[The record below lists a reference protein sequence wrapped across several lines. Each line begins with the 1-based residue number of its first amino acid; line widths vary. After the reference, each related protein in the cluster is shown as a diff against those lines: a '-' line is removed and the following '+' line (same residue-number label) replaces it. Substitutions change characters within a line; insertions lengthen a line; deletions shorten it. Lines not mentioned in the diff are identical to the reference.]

1 MAGYV
6 LHLSTEE
13 NITLSSAT
21 VKRLIAGGSGD
32 AALLYLAILHARG
45 AADSGKLAREL
56 KWDETRLRAAEQ
68 ALYEMKLVGAPEKK
82 EEAPLPPPQ
91 QLSEPP
97 EYTREDIARK
107 LEGDG
112 RFACLLREVEHK
124 LGPLST
130 PSVKKLLGLYENLGL
145 PADVVYTLVNYCIAK
160 KEQQFGE
167 GRLPNMREI
176 EKEGYVWA
184 RKELFSIEKASEYM
198 KREQALRGRYPEY
211 MAALQMQGRASAPS
225 EEKYLS
231 AWAEMGFP
239 AETVAEA
246 YDRRLMR
253 QALARF
259 DEDKQR
265 RAENFRARERAVYT
279 KCPRIEEIDRE
290 LSHTMAKIIASGL
303 RRGTDPRPAI
313 EALREENLNLQQEKR
328 LLLTRLG
335 LPGDYLEEKP
345 KCSRCND
352 TGFLGSEVCSCLRG
366 YYAKEQNKEL
376 SGLLDLG
383 SQCFENFNF
392 DYYSSVLDED
402 LGVSPRTNMERVYD
416 ICQDYA
422 HEFSPKSGNLLLTGG
437 TGLGKTFLSASIA
450 RVVSAS
456 GHSVVY
462 DTAGHIFARFEAQKF
477 GRDDGENADTAV
489 SRALGC
495 DLLILD
501 DLGTELMTSFVH
513 SAMYQ
518 IVNTR
523 LITGKKTVISTN
535 LSPDELG
542 RRYGAPV
549 LSRLQGEYQMLLF
562 FGEDIRRQ
570 KRK

>member
-184 RKELFSIEKASEYM
+184 RKELFSIEKASE
-198 KREQALRGRYPEY
+198 
-211 MAALQMQGRASAPS
+211 
-225 EEKYLS
+225 
-231 AWAEMGFP
+231 
-239 AETVAEA
+239 A
-246 YDRRLMR
+246 YDRTILHCHEFRWPYCNGILKR
-253 QALARF
+253 WHEKGLHTLA
-259 DEDKQR
+259 EV
-265 RAENFRARERAVYT
+265 RAEN
-279 KCPRIEEIDRE
+279 
-290 LSHTMAKIIASGL
+290 
-303 RRGTDPRPAI
+303 
-313 EALREENLNLQQEKR
+313 
-328 LLLTRLG
+328 
-335 LPGDYLEEKP
+335 
-345 KCSRCND
+345 
-352 TGFLGSEVCSCLRG
+352 
-366 YYAKEQNKEL
+366 AKEQSK
-376 SGLLDLG
+376 
-383 SQCFENFNF
+383 
-392 DYYSSVLDED
+392 
-402 LGVSPRTNMERVYD
+402 
-416 ICQDYA
+416 
-422 HEFSPKSGNLLLTGG
+422 PKKNTTGG
-437 TGLGKTFLSASIA
+437 
-450 RVVSAS
+450 
-456 GHSVVY
+456 
-462 DTAGHIFARFEAQKF
+462 
-477 GRDDGENADTAV
+477 NAW
-489 SRALGC
+489 
-495 DLLILD
+495 
-501 DLGTELMTSFVH
+501 M
-513 SAMYQ
+513 
-518 IVNTR
+518 
-523 LITGKKTVISTN
+523 K
-535 LSPDELG
+535 
-542 RRYGAPV
+542 
-549 LSRLQGEYQMLLF
+549 EYLNQ
-562 FGEDIRRQ
+562 
-570 KRK
+570 

>member
-56 KWDETRLRAAEQ
+56 KGDETRLRAAEQ

-239 AETVAEA
+239 AETVADPALPRIPLAVLQRHFE
-246 YDRRLMR
+246 
-253 QALARF
+253 ALAR
-259 DEDKQR
+259 KGPAHAR
-265 RAENFRARERAVYT
+265 RGQGRERQGAEQAEEEHHRRQRLDEGIFESVT
-279 KCPRIEEIDRE
+279 KAGEKDVLRWAADAP
-290 LSHTMAKIIASGL
+290 SAGAL
-303 RRGTDPRPAI
+303 RRGQAAPRG
-313 EALREENLNLQQEKR
+313 E
-328 LLLTRLG
+328 
-335 LPGDYLEEKP
+335 
-345 KCSRCND
+345 
-352 TGFLGSEVCSCLRG
+352 F
-366 YYAKEQNKEL
+366 
-376 SGLLDLG
+376 
-383 SQCFENFNF
+383 
-392 DYYSSVLDED
+392 
-402 LGVSPRTNMERVYD
+402 PR
-416 ICQDYA
+416 A
-422 HEFSPKSGNLLLTGG
+422 
-437 TGLGKTFLSASIA
+437 
-450 RVVSAS
+450 
-456 GHSVVY
+456 
-462 DTAGHIFARFEAQKF
+462 
-477 GRDDGENADTAV
+477 
-489 SRALGC
+489 
-495 DLLILD
+495 
-501 DLGTELMTSFVH
+501 
-513 SAMYQ
+513 
-518 IVNTR
+518 
-523 LITGKKTVISTN
+523 
-535 LSPDELG
+535 
-542 RRYGAPV
+542 
-549 LSRLQGEYQMLLF
+549 
-562 FGEDIRRQ
+562 
-570 KRK
+570 

>member
-82 EEAPLPPPQ
+82 EEA
-91 QLSEPP
+91 
-97 EYTREDIARK
+97 

-239 AETVAEA
+239 ADTVSEA
-246 YDRRLMR
+246 YDRTILHCHEFRWPYCNGILKR
-253 QALARF
+253 WHEKGLHTLA
-259 DEDKQR
+259 EV
-265 RAENFRARERAVYT
+265 RAENAREQ
-279 KCPRIEEIDRE
+279 
-290 LSHTMAKIIASGL
+290 S
-303 RRGTDPRPAI
+303 
-313 EALREENLNLQQEKR
+313 
-328 LLLTRLG
+328 
-335 LPGDYLEEKP
+335 KP
-345 KCSRCND
+345 KKNTND
-352 TGFLGSEVCSCLRG
+352 GGN
-366 YYAKEQNKEL
+366 AWMKEYLNQ
-376 SGLLDLG
+376 
-383 SQCFENFNF
+383 
-392 DYYSSVLDED
+392 
-402 LGVSPRTNMERVYD
+402 
-416 ICQDYA
+416 
-422 HEFSPKSGNLLLTGG
+422 
-437 TGLGKTFLSASIA
+437 
-450 RVVSAS
+450 
-456 GHSVVY
+456 
-462 DTAGHIFARFEAQKF
+462 
-477 GRDDGENADTAV
+477 
-489 SRALGC
+489 
-495 DLLILD
+495 
-501 DLGTELMTSFVH
+501 
-513 SAMYQ
+513 
-518 IVNTR
+518 
-523 LITGKKTVISTN
+523 
-535 LSPDELG
+535 
-542 RRYGAPV
+542 
-549 LSRLQGEYQMLLF
+549 
-562 FGEDIRRQ
+562 
-570 KRK
+570 